1 MCLILTSELGKEH
14 LMHKEVTEITKACDS
29 MIVRSNKIENYANKI
44 KKIVSEIEVKTDQAE
59 AVNKSLAMH
68 KELANL
74 YILSSNIEDNFKMLE
89 KIYNSL
95 SKI

>member
-1 MCLILTSELGKEH
+1 
-14 LMHKEVTEITKACDS
+14 MHKEVIEITKACDS
-29 MIVRSNKIENYANKI
+29 MVARSNEIKSIANEI
-44 KKIVSEIEVKTDQAE
+44 KKTVSEIEVKTNQEE

-89 KIYNSL
+89 KIHDSL
-95 SKI
+95 GKI

>member
-1 MCLILTSELGKEH
+1 
-14 LMHKEVTEITKACDS
+14 MHKEVIEITKACDL
-29 MIVRSNKIENYANKI
+29 MVARSNEIKSIANEI
-44 KKIVSEIEVKTDQAE
+44 KKIVSEIEVKTNQEE

-89 KIYNSL
+89 KIHDSL
-95 SKI
+95 GKI